1 MSIIEVYIFCVF
13 ILSSFLQTVTG
24 FGYAI
29 ITAPLLA
36 MVLGAKE
43 TVMLV
48 MLTGLII
55 RLFLVRATR
64 NQGDYRSILF
74 IASASII
81 GAIPG
86 AYVMTRISNDG
97 MK

>member
-1 MSIIEVYIFCVF
+1 
-13 ILSSFLQTVTG
+13 
-24 FGYAI
+24 
-29 ITAPLLA
+29 
-36 MVLGAKE
+36 MVLGTKE

-74 IASASII
+74 IASASIM
-81 GAIPG
+81 PNP
-86 AYVMTRISNDG
+86 S
-97 MK
+97 